1 MTAAGGERKGWRGGD
16 EVPNP
21 GGGRRRHG
29 IPQRP
34 PAVGAGGSPE
44 PILEPPTPDPY
55 HRRMPHDHT
64 QMFALA
70 SEREALESFLDAQR
84 EGLIRKIDGLDDSM
98 ARQAPSASS
107 LSLLGLVKHA
117 ATWERRWFQVVMG
130 GRALPEDWPTVRTE
144 PRDADLMVGEHDTVD
159 YWVAHYREQIAQSK
173 AVVASMDLASPCART
188 DIIECN
194 LRYVLFHMIEET
206 ARHAGHADII
216 RETLDGSRG
225 I

>member
-1 MTAAGGERKGWRGGD
+1 M
-16 EVPNP
+16 
-21 GGGRRRHG
+21 
-29 IPQRP
+29 
-34 PAVGAGGSPE
+34 S
-44 PILEPPTPDPY
+44 
-55 HRRMPHDHT
+55 HDHT
-64 QMFALA
+64 QMFDLA

-130 GRALPEDWPTVRTE
+130 GRDPPDGWPEVRPE
-144 PRDADLMVGEHDTVD
+144 PRDVDMMVDESDTVD
-159 YWVAHYREQIAQSK
+159 HWVAHFREQIAQSK
-173 AVVASMDLASPCART
+173 AVAASMDLASPCART

-194 LRYVLFHMIEET
+194 VRYVLFHMIEET